1 MYQDDFFYQFERSAQ
16 YASMVVRVSLE
27 AAKGFVKLSQFVAR
41 QHREKMLSDAEYE
54 DFKLFTKMTDG
65 DFSIYTV
72 PLDLR
77 GFTETEKVDL
87 ISRLDSME
95 NLSKEDMVKALDSF
109 TDAVNRYKDNI
120 DSADVRE
127 LLSLVDSFK
136 KNAES
141 LYKVSDTVNN
151 VKDDLR
157 IDHFNRLESSLDEM
171 KSEEL
176 KSFKESLEL
185 LKEKVN
191 KLPAVNLSEQL
202 ERAKKEL
209 ADYGINFSVIDK
221 GSEEHPLFSL
231 GVDNKDK
238 DKFVSFFHNYQNKMM
253 SGGQHRVEVVRAM
266 TDNKA
271 SFVSMAE
278 AYVDGF
284 SKILENNNV
293 NFAFA
298 PDNNL
303 SDGVKQLVIPND
315 ELNNVSVLLTNYKN
329 AMLNQKK
336 TDIEYKILSPE
347 EYDSTAI
354 RKPDEVIKEARMD
367 SNIDKMMK
375 KYDEAEK
382 SESLLQKQNAIN
394 SESKVM
400 DSIESFECS
409 EFLQNTDYR
418 PVFIANSLVNNLDD
432 SVLCEMKEK
441 HPNEFLCRVPG
452 TWGDGTK
459 NSDPEQILF
468 IPKEN
473 VFKNEENN
481 SFIGFLP
488 KNEEPMIVGGDG
500 YSFKNYYKSFSEF
513 QKKFTDESLF
523 NIEPSSLKALDI
535 EKDIEA
541 VTSPNSELLEL
552 ERMLLSK

>member
-1 MYQDDFFYQFERSAQ
+1 
-16 YASMVVRVSLE
+16 MVVRVSLE